1 MNVSTKYSVAVT
13 LRTAFLSLD
22 PLIHQRWPSLLKI
35 SRWWYSLP
43 FSNWMHFFHFYSSI
57 NIVFFRRWVLIPVSR
72 PLLLTV
78 FTTTS
83 NTSTSYFRYFVKSW
97 HFRYFD
103 NKSSIVIYF
112 RIEGEATQ
120 SRATSTTEAPPP
132 WRATLRWYSI
142 ILQSITGISEFKTIC
157 SLTWRWCGLAISQ
170 K

>member
-1 MNVSTKYSVAVT
+1 MWVLNILRQWHWERRSFLSISSSTKDDQACPR
-13 LRTAFLSLD
+13 LQGDNLLFFFLSGCL
-22 PLIHQRWPSLLKI
+22 
-35 SRWWYSLP
+35 
-43 FSNWMHFFHFYSSI
+43 FFHFYSSS

-83 NTSTSYFRYFVKSW
+83 NTSTSYFRYFVKFW

-120 SRATSTTEAPPP
+120 SRATSTTKAPPP

-157 SLTWRWCGLAISQ
+157 SLTWRWFGLAISQ